1 MQSAVANA
9 RPPAALGIDLLSH
22 ARTAGGHRL
31 ISPNVLHV
39 LKHWLAWPR
48 AVRSLLGGIAAVAL
62 VLAVAWLLFVPAADW
77 LAHHDVGSAKG
88 PRLQTAL
95 DAAGGQLLALGA
107 GLFAAGA
114 LVFTARNFTLS
125 RRTFELTEQRNA
137 TGRYATAI
145 GQLGSDKLDVRIGG
159 IYALERIARD
169 SAKDH
174 PTVMEVLTAFI
185 RGHSRDQWP
194 LSHPHGRKKMRPD
207 LQSAL
212 TVVGRRDAQRDIQR
226 LDLTVADLSSAS
238 LTGANLADA
247 QLAFADLSY
256 AYLSNATFSGGCL
269 LGVNLHGASIGGADF
284 TGADLAGAD
293 LTFALGAADLNGANF
308 AGARLDGAKWP
319 ENVPVPG
326 GWTLDAGSGRLKL
339 AGTESGPA
347 RADRRAISRPMV
359 RPLPLDLPD
368 QVSDPGRTTDAQ
380 PARPARQ
387 LAGASRAAPARGRLG
402 ADRQAPGAGA

>member
-1 MQSAVANA
+1 MQSAVASA

-62 VLAVAWLLFVPAADW
+62 VLAVAWLLFVPAAGW

-88 PRLQTAL
+88 PRLQTAR
-95 DAAGGQLLALGA
+95 DAARGQLLALGA
-107 GLFAAGA
+107 GLFAAAA

-137 TGRYATAI
+137 TGRYAKAI

-169 SAKDH
+169 SARDH

-226 LDLTVADLSSAS
+226 LDLTMADLSFAS
-238 LTGANLADA
+238 LRREPRRRATRLRGP
-247 QLAFADLSY
+247 QLRVPVQRDFLRRM
-256 AYLSNATFSGGCL
+256 L

-284 TGADLAGAD
+284 TGADLARRPHLRARP
-293 LTFALGAADLNGANF
+293 ADLNGANF

-319 ENVPVPG
+319 ENVQSRG
-326 GWTLDAGSGRLKL
+326 AGS
-339 AGTESGPA
+339 
-347 RADRRAISRPMV
+347 
-359 RPLPLDLPD
+359 
-368 QVSDPGRTTDAQ
+368 
-380 PARPARQ
+380 
-387 LAGASRAAPARGRLG
+387 
-402 ADRQAPGAGA
+402 